1 VNTAPTPPA
10 EGAWANPTIGE
21 LMRHSQWS
29 RTADDNAENES
40 VPSSFYKGLVQ
51 AYLTKPDNATAKRN
65 LGLLALTVG
74 VSEWGVSD
82 ADLPDD
88 PRKKGW
94 KSNSTARQGK
104 HVMSYDLGG
113 VGISHVDSDELGRFV
128 KEVAAVFIKDDEHR
142 KRFLEFANPDLY
154 RHKSIQFD
162 QLRSSGLC
170 QTPHIHEDLM
180 GEPFAEDGHGGLSAK
195 NCADWNNE
203 KFNPRDW
210 QLFRTYIRMA
220 LRSEHGQEWI
230 LNSWLDDNW
239 LKSVSRVLGAGGTI
253 DEALANARV
262 RNSSPKLA
270 DAALKITATSPA
282 QRIQRELDS
291 YAQMNNGDTA
301 RRRCGF
307 ILRPV
312 ALYRHYANE
321 IQITGDIRC
330 P

>member
-1 VNTAPTPPA
+1 
-10 EGAWANPTIGE
+10 
-21 LMRHSQWS
+21 MRHSQWS
-29 RTADDNAENES
+29 KTADDNAENET

-51 AYLTKPDNATAKRN
+51 AYLAKPDDATAKRN

-74 VSEWGVSD
+74 VSEWGVSG

-94 KSNSTARQGK
+94 KSNSAARQGK

-113 VGISHVDSDELGRFV
+113 VGISHVDSDELGRFL
-128 KEVAAVFIKDDEHR
+128 KQVAAVFIKKEEHR
-142 KRFLEFANPDLY
+142 LRFLEFANPDLY
-154 RHKSIQFD
+154 QHKSIQFD
-162 QLRSSGLC
+162 QIRSSGLC
-170 QTPHIHEDLM
+170 QTPLIHEDLM
-180 GEPFAEDGHGGLSAK
+180 GEAFAEAGHGGVSAK

-203 KFNPRDW
+203 KLNPRDW
-210 QLFRTYIRMA
+210 QLFRTYVRMA

-239 LKSVSRVLGAGGTI
+239 LKSVSRELGAGGTI

-270 DAALKITATSPA
+270 DAALILPASTPA

-291 YAQMNNGDTA
+291 YAQMNKGETA

-307 ILRPV
+307 ILRSV

-321 IQITGDIRC
+321 VQITADVKC